1 MELGGLHHDK
11 ERVFLLST
19 THGAENHSLAA
30 AIQTMQIYR
39 RDNVV
44 EYLYAQGEKLR
55 VGINRAIESLGLI
68 GYFEV
73 LGRPSNLIYA
83 TRDQSRQPSQAF
95 RTLFLQ
101 ETIKRGLLMPS
112 MVVSFSHADADIDR
126 TIDAVGEALR
136 VYRQA
141 LEDGVEKYLF
151 GRPVKPV
158 FRECY

>member
-44 EYLYAQGEKLR
+44 EYLYSQGERLR
-55 VGINRAIESLGLI
+55 AGINRAIESLDLV

-73 LGRPSNLIYA
+73 LGRPSNLVYA
-83 TRDQSRQPSQAF
+83 TRDPIEA
-95 RTLFLQ
+95 TLTVISGALSSGNDP
-101 ETIKRGLLMPS
+101 TRI
-112 MVVSFSHADADIDR
+112 ADAIVCR
-126 TIDAVGEALR
+126 
-136 VYRQA
+136 
-141 LEDGVEKYLF
+141 
-151 GRPVKPV
+151 
-158 FRECY
+158 